1 MKTALCVLTK
11 DYLELLKDLDN
22 PPILED
28 ILNLPLTMQSRE
40 TCESDANFLQLLPY
54 AAIEVMGKGLSP
66 CLLTYRRPVT
76 GTEGRLHGA
85 MSVGFGGHVDT
96 MPSGVP
102 LLTHLFEELKRE
114 LKEELG
120 LTLKAN
126 GDTILGLGLAAGFST
141 SFWKIHGWLERQA
154 FFRRTV
160 GLGVFMNGILPAP
173 LTWPGAIRTIRA
185 RRGVAPRRCR
195 RQFESQDSGA
205 TAVPPIGTVSKTFA
219 A

>member
-11 DYLELLKDLDN
+11 DYLELLKDLEN

-28 ILNLPLTMQSRE
+28 ILNLPLTLQSRE
-40 TCESDANFLQLLPY
+40 TCETDADFLQLLPY
-54 AAIEVMGKGLSP
+54 AAIEVMGKGLTP
-66 CLLTYRRPVT
+66 RLLTYRRPVT

-126 GDTILGLGLAAGFST
+126 GDTILGLASSSLVYDT
-141 SFWKIHGWLERQA
+141 SND
-154 FFRRTV
+154 V
-160 GLGVFMNGILPAP
+160 GRHHLGIFVR
-173 LTWPGAIRTIRA
+173 LTPDD
-185 RRGVAPRRCR
+185 
-195 RQFESQDSGA
+195 FESFDLNVEKLEISSPEVKSLGSLM
-205 TAVPPIGTVSKTFA
+205 TTHHEELESWSKIFVSMIVREIQ
-219 A
+219 